1 MTLPRLRFRT
11 VTIPLILLIIVVATA
26 CGASGDDDDADI
38 GGAQSG
44 APAAADRASVP
55 GATTGG
61 TAAQEPAGADAA
73 GVSDLAAQPNWNRL
87 VIRSASVTLAVG
99 DVGQALN
106 AVRDL
111 ALGRGG
117 FVFASSSYVEDERQY
132 AQITIQVP
140 ADQFDQAMNE
150 LRSAPYVEEVEKEES
165 TSQDVSAEFVDNES
179 RLKALRE
186 TEARFLDL
194 LGQAETVDDI
204 LRLEYELSNVR
215 SQIETIQGRQNYLEQ
230 VTSFSTI
237 SVSLLPSGAA
247 PPSDRE
253 SARGF
258 SFSHVFETAWEHS
271 RGAIEATMIA
281 TITTAIFGAAVLPLA
296 VVLFLA
302 WRLLRP
308 RLLARGAAP
317 GGRNP

>member
-1 MTLPRLRFRT
+1 VLLQAI
-11 VTIPLILLIIVVATA
+11 TIPLILLIVVLATA
-26 CGASGDDDDADI
+26 CGASGDDDDADA
-38 GGAQSG
+38 GGPQSAAG
-44 APAAADRASVP
+44 AVEDRASVP
-55 GATTGG
+55 GSTNAGA
-61 TAAQEPAGADAA
+61 TAAEPAGGSGSA
-73 GVSDLAAQPNWNRL
+73 VPDLTAQPNWNRL
-87 VIRSASVTLAVG
+87 VIRNASVTLAVN
-99 DVGQALN
+99 DVGQAIN

-117 FVFASSSYVEDERQY
+117 FVFSSSSYVQDERQY

-150 LRSAPYVEEVEKEES
+150 LRSAPYVQKVEQEES

-194 LGQAETVDDI
+194 LGRADTVDDI

-237 SVSLLPSGAA
+237 SATLVPSGAA
-247 PPSDRE
+247 PPADGHG
-253 SARGF
+253 ARGF
-258 SFSHVFETAWEHS
+258 SFSHIFETAWDHS
-271 RGAIEATMIA
+271 RGAIEAAMIA
-281 TITTAIFGAAVLPLA
+281 AITTILFGAALLPLA
-296 VVLFLA
+296 AVLYFA
-302 WRLLRP
+302 WRLLRG
-308 RLLARGAAP
+308 RLLHRRAVA
-317 GGRNP
+317 GRPSP